1 MMRPVLMLWEYGC
14 GGGNGGGGD
23 GGEDSVL
30 CQYEENLC

>member
-1 MMRPVLMLWEYGC
+1 MMRPALMLWEYGC